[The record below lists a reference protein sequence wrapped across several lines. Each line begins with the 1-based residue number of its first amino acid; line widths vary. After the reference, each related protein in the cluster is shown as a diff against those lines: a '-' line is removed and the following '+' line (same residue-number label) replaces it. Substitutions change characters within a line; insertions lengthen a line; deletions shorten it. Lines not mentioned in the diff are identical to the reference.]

1 MARPKIDLLL
11 PTQQIAFIYRVW
23 TKKQVHG
30 LTNNQASR
38 TSFFSSPH
46 FTCSL
51 ISTDLSP

>member
-30 LTNNQASR
+30 LTNNQARR

-51 ISTDLSP
+51 VSTDLSP